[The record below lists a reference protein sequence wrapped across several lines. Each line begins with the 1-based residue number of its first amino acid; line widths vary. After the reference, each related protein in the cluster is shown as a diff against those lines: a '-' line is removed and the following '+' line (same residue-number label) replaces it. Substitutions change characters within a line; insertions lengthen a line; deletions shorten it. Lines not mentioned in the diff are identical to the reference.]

1 MKRTKYLNSRF
12 LSLILLGLVVSSY
25 FLIKSDEVII
35 ADVQADKSSLP
46 ISKKIIQSPPEFPAR
61 NKSNNK
67 SNNRSNNRGK
77 ILSLQNGGGYSFIEV
92 ELPSKKILSLA
103 SANVPNKLLVGTDV
117 YWENPRLAK
126 NYYSHALNKNFER
139 LYMVTIKDDPINYG
153 VVTSVKTV
161 DENTLLSIQ
170 QEHSTREVI
179 VKSTNIL
186 SELFV
191 GSKIEWQQKNIS
203 SHKNE
208 DPNNNKQLQRSPIVV
223 DWVRNSKN

>member
-1 MKRTKYLNSRF
+1 MKRIKYLNSRF

-25 FLIKSDEVII
+25 FLIKSDEAII

-61 NKSNNK
+61 NK

-103 SANVPNKLLVGTDV
+103 SANVPNKLLVGNDIH
-117 YWENPRLAK
+117 WENPRLAR
-126 NYYSHALNKNFER
+126 NYYSHALKKNFER
-139 LYMVTIKDDPINYG
+139 LYMVTINDDLINYG
-153 VVTSVKTV
+153 VVRSVKTV

-170 QEHSTREVI
+170 QEHSIREVI

-186 SELFV
+186 GELFV